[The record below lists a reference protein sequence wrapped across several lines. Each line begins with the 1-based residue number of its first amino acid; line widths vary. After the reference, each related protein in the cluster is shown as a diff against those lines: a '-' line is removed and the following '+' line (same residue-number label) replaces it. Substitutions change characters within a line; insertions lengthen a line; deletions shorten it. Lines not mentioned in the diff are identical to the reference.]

1 MAIFAQRTLARLL
14 AELGE
19 LLPPAKQTDLRARL
33 ASSPDGDGP
42 ISAEWEIAIF
52 SCLRRAGSIE
62 FPATTGRQADL
73 ILTSTAT
80 NERAMVEIT
89 AVSDKGLRDKNPIDE
104 FSRYLGKI
112 NSKMRPIVGVL
123 NYQIGS
129 RQQDGE
135 VVLGVPE
142 KSQMG
147 TFFRSAPFRAFL
159 DGIRRAPGEPH
170 RYDFECRGSSGCI
183 TFRPGATFGSGSYPS
198 FNQINDLRR
207 NHITSR
213 LRKKDQ
219 QLRDAKLDLP
229 GIVVLCDGDCA
240 VLKNQ
245 TTGLGKP
252 RFDEV
257 VDVFL
262 NGRAHQQS
270 GPWVLQQG
278 MGAGTRRINAVVIVA
293 TRENHNLLGPG
304 VERFF
309 EVRYAFNRGEVYRP
323 LSTEVLET
331 LCENLQKNLPPIR
344 TSPINAR
351 RTYGLPFHYGG
362 WSLKGSPHG
371 SMTVKISLL
380 ALQGLLNGQIAQAD
394 FLRDHRDLESYMLK
408 ALIEGRTISKIS
420 IERCSDEDDDWVHIE
435 FGEQHPERLFSR
447 ELEKK

>member
-1 MAIFAQRTLARLL
+1 MI
-14 AELGE
+14 
-19 LLPPAKQTDLRARL
+19 
-33 ASSPDGDGP
+33 
-42 ISAEWEIAIF
+42 
-52 SCLRRAGSIE
+52 
-62 FPATTGRQADL
+62 
-73 ILTSTAT
+73 
-80 NERAMVEIT
+80 EIT

-147 TFFRSAPFRAFL
+147 AFFRSAPFRAFL

-198 FNQINDLRR
+198 FDQINDLRR

-240 VLKNQ
+240 VLKNRI
-245 TTGLGKP
+245 TGLGKP

-278 MGAGTRRINAVVIVA
+278 MRAGTRRINAAVIVA
-293 TRENHNLLGPG
+293 ARENHHFLGPG
-304 VERFF
+304 MERFS
-309 EVRYAFNRGEVYRP
+309 RCDTRLIAARCTGR
-323 LSTEVLET
+323 S
-331 LCENLQKNLPPIR
+331 
-344 TSPINAR
+344 AR
-351 RTYGLPFHYGG
+351 R
-362 WSLKGSPHG
+362 
-371 SMTVKISLL
+371 
-380 ALQGLLNGQIAQAD
+380 
-394 FLRDHRDLESYMLK
+394 
-408 ALIEGRTISKIS
+408 
-420 IERCSDEDDDWVHIE
+420 
-435 FGEQHPERLFSR
+435 FSR
-447 ELEKK
+447 HYARASRRTFRQSGRARSTLGAPMVFHFTTEGGPLRAARTALDSQDLPSRPSRAAKRPDCTSGFPPRPPRSGKLHAKGAHRGSHDLQDIHRALLR